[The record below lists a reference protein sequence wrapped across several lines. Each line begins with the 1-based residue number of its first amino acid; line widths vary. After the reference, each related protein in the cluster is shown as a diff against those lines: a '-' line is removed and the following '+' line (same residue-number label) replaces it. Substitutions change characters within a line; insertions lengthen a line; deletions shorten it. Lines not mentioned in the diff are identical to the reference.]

1 MSRIFSINKI
11 IRKKLELLEAALLV
25 ATVKGAM
32 VGNPKDKE
40 HLAAMNKIRAEN
52 GRPSVEEELEA
63 ILKAGAK

>member
-1 MSRIFSINKI
+1 M
-11 IRKKLELLEAALLV
+11 ELLEAALLA

-32 VGNPKDKE
+32 AGNPKDKE
-40 HLAAMNKIRAEN
+40 HLAAMNKIRSEN

>member
-1 MSRIFSINKI
+1 M
-11 IRKKLELLEAALLV
+11 ELLEAALLA

-32 VGNPKDKE
+32 AGKDKE